1 MSYRQ
6 TYHSKIGPIYLSS
19 DGKYLTGL
27 WFSSTKDSL
36 KHQEIHEEKD
46 LPIFKE
52 TFKWLDIYFSGQI
65 PSFTPPYKIDN
76 LTPFRQMVI
85 DIINKIPYG
94 EVITYNDIA
103 KKIAKQKNIK
113 RMSAQAVGQAVGWN
127 PICLI
132 IPCHRVID
140 ANGSLTGYGGGIEN
154 KIKLLEL
161 EHHDITKFT
170 ITKKESAL

>member
-1 MSYRQ
+1 MFYRQ

-27 WFSSTKDSL
+27 WFPSTKDSL

-52 TFKWLDIYFSGQI
+52 TFKWLDIYFSGQN
-65 PSFTPPYKIDN
+65 PSFTPNYKINN
-76 LTPFRQMVI
+76 LTPYHQRGIVI
-85 DIINKIPYG
+85 MNDIPYG
-94 EVITYNDIA
+94 EVITHNDIT
-103 KKIAKQKNIK
+103 KEITKQKNIK
-113 RMSAQAVGQAVGWN
+113 RMSAQAVGQVVGWN
-127 PICLI
+127 SICLT
-132 IPCHRVID
+132 IPCHRVIGT
-140 ANGSLTGYGGGIEN
+140 NGNLNGYGDGIEN

-161 EHHDITKFT
+161 ELHDITKFT